1 MKQIQRVALGLAL
14 LAVLAGGGVS
24 ASAKSSSS
32 SSKPRPLSGVI
43 QSIDLRARTV
53 EVREQ
58 ETGRVVT
65 VRVPNGSLLRTNS
78 TTQPLM
84 QIERLSPGMTLSTV
98 VE

>member
-1 MKQIQRVALGLAL
+1 MKKIQRVALGLAL
-14 LAVLAGGGVS
+14 LAALAGGGAG
-24 ASAKSSSS
+24 ASAKTSGG
-32 SSKPRPLSGVI
+32 KQRALSGVI

-65 VRVPNGSLLRTNS
+65 VRVPAGTLLRTNS
-78 TTQPLM
+78 TNQPLM
-84 QIERLSPGMTLSTV
+84 QIERLLPGITLTAV

>member
-1 MKQIQRVALGLAL
+1 MKQMQRVALGLAL

-32 SSKPRPLSGVI
+32 KPRPLRGVI
-43 QSIDLRARTV
+43 QSIDLPARTI
-53 EVREQ
+53 EVREL

-65 VRVPNGSLLRTNS
+65 VRVPDGALLRTSS

-84 QIERLSPGMTLSTV
+84 QIERLMSGMTLSTV